1 MNCVFLGHRS
11 VTSIA
16 KLELKAEIIKL
27 KSSGADCFYV
37 GNNGNFDFLVQSV
50 LCEIEEDG
58 DNIKYEIVLSYI
70 GEKPLCSKIKNT
82 LFPSGQETAL
92 PRYAISKRNEW
103 LLEQADVM
111 IVYLNNKISNTYKYV
126 RRAEKKGIRI
136 INLAEK

>member
-1 MNCVFLGHRS
+1 M
-11 VTSIA
+11 
-16 KLELKAEIIKL
+16 
-27 KSSGADCFYV
+27 
-37 GNNGNFDFLVQSV
+37 
-50 LCEIEEDG
+50 
-58 DNIKYEIVLSYI
+58 LSYI